1 MSELWSAAREKR
13 WTVVKETCFYTSL
26 GFLVGTLVGM
36 VLNRWDGV
44 VWNLCGLG
52 LVFSIGTY
60 AVVQLKAM
68 EPNRP
73 AGGARGLTQ
82 WRFWPHYQLAFDC
95 ACGKR
100 LTFENVTFSPNEH
113 DPGGG
118 RFALVCKDCGQGHY
132 KYSID
137 PRATASGGIFAV
149 KDE

>member
-1 MSELWSAAREKR
+1 MSELWSAAREKW
-13 WTVVKETCFYTSL
+13 WTVVKDTAFYVGL
-26 GFLVGTLVGM
+26 AALVGVLVGA
-36 VLNRWDGV
+36 LLTRWELVTWSLCV
-44 VWNLCGLG
+44 V
-52 LVFSIGTY
+52 VVAFSSGTF
-60 AVVQLKAM
+60 AVMQLKAM

-73 AGGARGLTQ
+73 AGDARGLTQ

-95 ACGKR
+95 ACGQR

-137 PRATASGGIFAV
+137 PRTTSSGGIFAV
-149 KDE
+149 KDK